1 MRLARSLIMVVALG
15 LVSSAAASGA
25 EPRRPVRIFEPVVRQ
40 ADPRFRRS
48 SGGSLAGIVLSAI
61 RARLDRMGE
70 TVFVEDHPSRKDR
83 PCLEQP
89 THECLLASDI
99 SKDANLLLGE
109 VNQTGD
115 RSYELTLRL
124 WQFSPA
130 GSLAESPVV
139 VGSACNKCSD
149 DELTEAVKELAG
161 NLLDRGGA
169 PEASAAAPRS
179 TGEQCSAPKLCMLP
193 SSAGTASGIES
204 RLAST
209 LQGITWGGFALSAV
223 ATIALFA
230 VNKTG
235 AGAIETGGYRVDHVL
250 TPASWTAAGLTVLTL
265 GIAIPTTILTNRAK
279 LRKPASASAASSP

>member
-15 LVSSAAASGA
+15 FVSSAPVSGA

-40 ADPRFRRS
+40 ADPRLRRS
-48 SGGSLAGIVLSAI
+48 GASLTGIVLGAI

-70 TVFVEDHPSRKDR
+70 AVLVEDHPSRKDR

-99 SKDANLLLGE
+99 PKDASVLLGE
-109 VNQTGD
+109 VNQTGE

-124 WQFSPA
+124 WQLLPS
-130 GSLAESPVV
+130 GSLAESPVAV
-139 VGSACNKCSD
+139 SSSCNKCSD
-149 DELTEAVKELAG
+149 DEVTEAVKDLAG
-161 NLLDRGGA
+161 SLMDRGSA
-169 PEASAAAPRS
+169 SEASAIAPRPPS
-179 TGEQCSAPKLCMLP
+179 EQCSAPKLCLLP
-193 SSAGTASGIES
+193 GTGTASGIDP

-209 LQGITWGGFALSAV
+209 LQGITWGGFALSVV

-230 VNKTG
+230 VNNTG

-279 LRKPASASAASSP
+279 LRKPASASAASAP